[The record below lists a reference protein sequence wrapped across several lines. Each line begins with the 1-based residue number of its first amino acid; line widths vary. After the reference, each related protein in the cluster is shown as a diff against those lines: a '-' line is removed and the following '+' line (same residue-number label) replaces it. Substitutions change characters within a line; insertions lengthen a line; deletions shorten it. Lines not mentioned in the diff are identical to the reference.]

1 MSLVLFDIDG
11 TLLRNAGPHHKMALV
26 AGIRKATGL
35 DTTLDGIATA
45 GMLDRELIFVMLRS
59 AGASARRIQVVM
71 KQVVEESQN
80 AYLLDCAADL
90 RSHLCPRL
98 PSFLSDLMRH
108 GFTLGVVSGN
118 LSRIGWKK
126 LELAGIRH
134 YFSIGAFAEDGRSR
148 ARLAQIAAAR
158 ARKIGSVSR
167 SSSVSLIG
175 DHPNDIAAARANRF
189 RAVAVATGIMTYDEL
204 RRAKP
209 DILVRD
215 LTELRLSRLL

>member
-11 TLLRNAGPHHKMALV
+11 TLLRNAGAHHKMALV

-35 DTTLDGIATA
+35 ETTLDGIATA
-45 GMLDRELIFVMLRS
+45 GMLDRDLIASMLQA
-59 AGASARRIQVVM
+59 AGASARRIQTVM
-71 KQVVEESQN
+71 KQVVEETQN

-90 RSHLCPRL
+90 RGHLCPRVPL
-98 PSFLSDLMRH
+98 FLSDLTRH

-134 YFSIGAFAEDGRSR
+134 YFSVGAFAEDGRSR

-158 ARKIGSVSR
+158 ARKLASLSPK
-167 SSSVSLIG
+167 STVSLIG
-175 DHPNDIAAARANRF
+175 DHANDIAAARANCF
-189 RAVAVATGIMTYDEL
+189 RAVAVATGIMPYDEL
-204 RRAKP
+204 REAKP
-209 DILVRD
+209 DILIRD
-215 LTELRLSRLL
+215 LSELKLSRLL